1 MKARRGQL
9 VVLSGPSGVGKG
21 TIHEQVRAR
30 RPDMTLSVSATTR
43 APRAGEQDGVDY
55 HFMTDEA
62 FERMVADSRFLEHA
76 IYAGHRYGTP
86 LDSIEASL
94 DCDVTVILDIDVQ
107 GAQQVRAADPAA
119 LLIFLAPPSLAEL
132 ERRLRNRGTEDDDA
146 VARRLRRAAEEL
158 SMRTTFD
165 VTIVNDDVDR
175 CVGEVIAAI
184 DDARGSH

>member
-1 MKARRGQL
+1 MKQRPGQL

-21 TIHEQVRAR
+21 TIHERVRAR

-43 APRAGEQDGVDY
+43 TPRKGEQHGIDY
-55 HFMTDEA
+55 HFMTEEA
-62 FERMVADSRFLEHA
+62 FEGMVSEGRFLEHA

-94 DCDVTVILDIDVQ
+94 ARDVTVILDIDVQ

-132 ERRLRNRGTEDDDA
+132 ERRLRHRGTEDDDA

-158 SMRTTFD
+158 SMRDAFD

-175 CVGEVIAAI
+175 CVDEVIAAI
-184 DDARGSH
+184 DGARSRR